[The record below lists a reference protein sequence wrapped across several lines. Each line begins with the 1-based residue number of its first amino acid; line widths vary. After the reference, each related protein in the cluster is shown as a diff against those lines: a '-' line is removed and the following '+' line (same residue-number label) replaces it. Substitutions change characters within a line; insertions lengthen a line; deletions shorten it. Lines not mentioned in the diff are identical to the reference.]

1 MKYDYTLMVYY
12 DIPGKKNYKI
22 VTSRCKTVENC
33 LKSVR
38 SRRRG
43 LSGKYICAYEIYDE
57 DESLVKKEQF
67 SSCNILGINPIAWE
81 TSIIKN
87 RETTISDFEELVN
100 IMNDYKEYKGYIS
113 LSDESKDSLK
123 NIYDV
128 LKGLIENVQN
138 YVQ

>member
-43 LSGKYICAYEIYDE
+43 MYGKYICAYEIYDE

-67 SSCNILGINPIAWE
+67 SSCNILGINPIALE

-87 RETTISDFEELVN
+87 REATISDFEELVN

-113 LSDESKDSLK
+113 LSDESKESIR
-123 NIYDV
+123 NIKSI
-128 LKGLIENVQN
+128 LNQIE
-138 YVQ
+138 YI